1 MRQAGKRR
9 LTLAAASAAGLVV
22 ALGVL
27 AAALDRAYPPPLPD
41 SRALSVEVTDRD
53 GELLRVFANREGR
66 WRLRPDLDALDPEFT
81 ALLVAY
87 EDKRFWSHH
96 GVDPLA
102 MGRAF
107 AQMIANGRI
116 VSGGSTITMQLAR
129 LLEPRPSRSLGA
141 KLRQMARAL
150 QIERRMSKQEILSW
164 YLTLAP
170 YGGNL
175 EGVRAASLA
184 YFGREPDALSLQQAA
199 MLVALPQSPESR
211 RPDRHAEAARSAS
224 LRVLERAALKGLI
237 DHGEVARVAGLE
249 FSVRR
254 RPLPALAAHLAER
267 ARAAE
272 PGSLTHRTLL
282 SASAQRNLEAVAAD
296 AAARL
301 GRRLSVAIVMAD
313 SHDGSILAQVGSA
326 GYFDGGRAGWIDMS
340 RAARSPGST
349 LKPFIYGL
357 AFDEGLVVPETL
369 ITDRP
374 ANFSGYRPRNFDMQF
389 QGDVSVRRAL
399 QLSLNVPAVRLLVA
413 VGPSRLS
420 ALLRKSGMRYALPA
434 AADRPG
440 LSIGL
445 GGIGTSLVD
454 LVQLY
459 ATLAAGDGRPLA
471 LSNGIDPVARPETSN
486 AVLSSVARWHVRDI
500 LSDLPAPAGSQQI
513 GIAYKTGT
521 SYGYRDAWSVGFDGR
536 HVIGVWIGRPDNSA
550 VPGLTGLSAA
560 APVLFDAFARSGNDI
575 VPFRPPPAGAV
586 RLARNA
592 LPEPMRRFRSFE
604 ERLQAAPSGETA
616 PQIAYPPSGA
626 HVALSRSSD
635 GSYRPLVIKLQGG
648 RPPFRWLANGRPAAA
663 SVRRRDWQWVPDGPG
678 SARLSV
684 IDAAGRSVGVEIVV
698 E

>member
-1 MRQAGKRR
+1 MTRRRR
-9 LTLAAASAAGLVV
+9 LALAATAAAGVFALLAVV
-22 ALGVL
+22 GSV
-27 AAALDRAYPPPLPD
+27 LDRTYPPPLPD
-41 SRALSVEVTDRD
+41 PRSLSVEVTDRD
-53 GELLRVFANREGR
+53 GALLRVFANDEGR
-66 WRLRPDLDALDPEFT
+66 WRLKSDLAALDPTFT

-87 EDKRFWSHH
+87 EDKRFWSHR

-102 MGRAF
+102 MARAF
-107 AQMIANGRI
+107 AQMVANGRI
-116 VSGGSTITMQLAR
+116 VSGGSTLTMQLAR
-129 LLEPRPSRSLGA
+129 LLEPRPARTLGA
-141 KLRQMARAL
+141 KLRQMARAIQL
-150 QIERRMSKQEILSW
+150 ERRLSKQEILGW

-184 YFGREPDALSLQQAA
+184 YFGKEPDALSLQQAA
-199 MLVALPQSPESR
+199 LLVALPQSPESR
-211 RPDRHAEAARSAS
+211 RPDRHAGAARGAS
-224 LRVLERAALKGLI
+224 LRVLERAAVKGLI
-237 DHGEVARVAGLE
+237 DDGEVARVAGLE
-249 FSVRR
+249 FSARR

-267 ARAAE
+267 ARAAG
-272 PGSLTHRTLL
+272 PGRVYATLL
-282 SASAQRNLEAVAAD
+282 SRAAQQNLEAVAKN
-296 AAARL
+296 AAERL
-301 GRRLSVAIVMAD
+301 DGRLSVAIVMAD
-313 SHDGSILAQVGSA
+313 SRTGSILAQVGSA
-326 GYFDGGRAGWIDMS
+326 GYFDGGRAGWVDMS

-369 ITDRP
+369 ISDRP
-374 ANFSGYRPRNFDMQF
+374 TNFAGYRPRNFDMQF

-399 QLSLNVPAVRLLVA
+399 QLSLNVPAVRLLVT
-413 VGPSRLS
+413 VGPARLS
-420 ALLRKSGMRYALPA
+420 ALLRSSGIRYALPR

-459 ATLAAGDGRPLA
+459 GALAAHDGRPVG
-471 LSNGIDPVARPETSN
+471 LSNGVDPVSPPESSN
-486 AVLSSVARWHVRDI
+486 APLSGVARWHVRNI
-500 LSDLPAPAGSQQI
+500 LSGVAPPAGSQQI

-536 HVIGVWIGRPDNSA
+536 YVIGVWIGRPDNSA
-550 VPGLTGLSAA
+550 VPGLTGLNAA
-560 APVLFDAFARSGNDI
+560 APVLFEAFARSGTVI
-575 VPFRPPPAGAV
+575 VPFRPPPPGAV
-586 RLARNA
+586 RLARGS

-604 ERLQAAPSGETA
+604 ERLQQGPGGEAA

-626 HVALSRSSD
+626 HVALSRSAD
-635 GSYRPLVIKLQGG
+635 GSFRPLIIKLQGG

-663 SVRRRDWQWVPDGPG
+663 PVRRRDWQWVPDGPG

-684 IDAAGRSVGVEIVV
+684 IDAAGRSAGVEVVV

>member
-1 MRQAGKRR
+1 
-9 LTLAAASAAGLVV
+9 
-22 ALGVL
+22 
-27 AAALDRAYPPPLPD
+27 
-41 SRALSVEVTDRD
+41 
-53 GELLRVFANREGR
+53 
-66 WRLRPDLDALDPEFT
+66 
-81 ALLVAY
+81 AY
-87 EDKRFWSHH
+87 EDKRFWSHK

-102 MGRAF
+102 MVRAF
-107 AQMIANGRI
+107 AQMVANRRI

-129 LLEPRPSRSLGA
+129 LLEPRSSRSLGA
-141 KLRQMARAL
+141 KLRQMARAVQL
-150 QIERRMSKQEILSW
+150 ERRMSKHEILAW

-184 YFGREPDALSLQQAA
+184 YFDREPDALSLQQAA

-249 FSVRR
+249 FSIRR

-272 PGSLTHRTLL
+272 PGSLSHRTLL

-301 GRRLSVAIVMAD
+301 GRRLSIAIVMAD
-313 SHDGSILAQVGSA
+313 SRDGSILAQVGSA

-369 ITDRP
+369 ISDRP

-389 QGDVSVRRAL
+389 QGDISVRRAL

-420 ALLRKSGMRYALPA
+420 ALMRKSGMRYALPA

-459 ATLAAGDGRPLA
+459 GTLAAGDGRPLA
-471 LSNGIDPVARPETSN
+471 LSNGIDPAALPETSN
-486 AVLSSVARWHVRDI
+486 AVLS
-500 LSDLPAPAGSQQI
+500 
-513 GIAYKTGT
+513 
-521 SYGYRDAWSVGFDGR
+521 
-536 HVIGVWIGRPDNSA
+536 
-550 VPGLTGLSAA
+550 
-560 APVLFDAFARSGNDI
+560 
-575 VPFRPPPAGAV
+575 
-586 RLARNA
+586 
-592 LPEPMRRFRSFE
+592 
-604 ERLQAAPSGETA
+604 
-616 PQIAYPPSGA
+616 
-626 HVALSRSSD
+626 
-635 GSYRPLVIKLQGG
+635 
-648 RPPFRWLANGRPAAA
+648 
-663 SVRRRDWQWVPDGPG
+663 
-678 SARLSV
+678 
-684 IDAAGRSVGVEIVV
+684 
-698 E
+698 